1 MAPPIGRRSVT
12 VLEQQ
17 AKAVRGRAIDARIL
31 SVTLDLLRTRGPAGV
46 NIEAV
51 AAKAGIAKTTIYR
64 RYADRD
70 QLLRAALGSSS
81 TGVAIPTD
89 LSTYDTFKWLL
100 RDAGRMADNMV
111 GRGAAA
117 SIILNEHPESNE
129 MMREMIKARSVRL
142 TQFLHQRVA
151 AGDLRADLDIG
162 LAATILLGA
171 LMGQLIRGGELD
183 DAWADSVLAVLWPGF
198 ACTEAPTRAA
208 L

>member
-1 MAPPIGRRSVT
+1 VAD
-12 VLEQQ
+12 LEQQ
-17 AKAVRGRAIDARIL
+17 VKAVRGRAIDARIL
-31 SVTLDLLRTRGPAGV
+31 SVTLDILRKRGPAAV

-51 AAKAGIAKTTIYR
+51 AAKSGIAKTTIYR

-81 TGVAIPTD
+81 PEVEIPTD
-89 LSTYDTFKWLL
+89 LSTYDTFTWLL
-100 RDAGRMADNMV
+100 RDAARMADNMV

-117 SIILNEHPESNE
+117 SIILNEHPESND

-151 AGDLRADLDIG
+151 AGDLRPDLDIG
-162 LAATILLGA
+162 LAATIMLGA

-183 DAWADSVLAVLWPGF
+183 DAWADSVLEVLWPGF
-198 ACTEAPTRAA
+198 AARREP
-208 L
+208 

>member
-1 MAPPIGRRSVT
+1 MSD
-12 VLEQQ
+12 LEQQ
-17 AKAVRGRAIDARIL
+17 VKAVRGRAIDARIL
-31 SVTLDLLRTRGPAGV
+31 SVTLDILRRRGPSAV

-51 AAKAGIAKTTIYR
+51 AATSGIAKTTIYR

-70 QLLRAALGSSS
+70 ELMRAALGSSS
-81 TGVAIPTD
+81 ADVVIPTD

-129 MMREMIKARSVRL
+129 LMRDMIKARSVRL
-142 TQFLHQRVA
+142 TQFLHERVA
-151 AGDLRADLDIG
+151 AGDLRPGLDIG

-171 LMGQLIRGGELD
+171 LMGQLVRGGELD
-183 DAWADSVLAVLWPGF
+183 DAWADSVLEVLWPGF
-198 ACTEAPTRAA
+198 ACAKAPTRDA